1 MKKYCL
7 AIVLVALLALVGC
20 AEHEHS
26 WDSGVVTKPATCT
39 EKGEM
44 TYTCLVCEVT
54 RTEEIDATGHKW
66 VEGEGKAA
74 TCVEDG
80 VKVSVCEVCKA
91 RNEEPI
97 PATGNHTWD
106 SGTVTTK
113 PSCLEPGVKTFT
125 CTVCKETKPE
135 VIDAL
140 DHEYVNGECVHDGC
154 NAKETSVARIGTN
167 YFDSLTDAIKSLND
181 AESKTAEIHV
191 LKENVILGKV
201 ADAAPTGKYEITFIG
216 EGSDKTQIDIRDAKQ
231 ITGSEGSAQVGAN
244 YVNNPELSM
253 TFKNVSVLIGGTL
266 HYQGFVRCGDLTFE
280 NCTIKGKGYMWGS
293 GNVKFIGC
301 TFDSPNAADNVEGAT
316 NSNKDGYNMALYA
329 GNSFYFEDCT
339 FNSEKGQF
347 INAYREDGIKTPIN
361 VTIKNCRFISGNT
374 GVSQHKYAAI
384 YLKPENI
391 WNVTIENVTCNE
403 NVETGANSGSN
414 LYEVKVPSKSDTT
427 VTIDGAVVWANGAKK
442 EN

>member
-1 MKKYCL
+1 MKKNVLFVVLML
-7 AIVLVALLALVGC
+7 ALVLVGC
-20 AEHEHS
+20 AEHEHVWNEGEIS
-26 WDSGVVTKPATCT
+26 KDASCT
-39 EKGEM
+39 EVGEM
-44 TYTCLVCEVT
+44 TYTCETCKAT
-54 RTEEIDATGHKW
+54 RTEVIPAMGHSYEFE
-66 VEGEGKAA
+66 VTTSA
-74 TCVEDG
+74 TCIEDG
-80 VKVSVCEVCKA
+80 VETEICSCCSAKGKTRSIVAAHKY
-91 RNEEPI
+91 
-97 PATGNHTWD
+97 D
-106 SGTVTTK
+106 SNG
-113 PSCLEPGVKTFT
+113 E
-125 CTVCKETKPE
+125 CTVC
-135 VIDAL
+135 
-140 DHEYVNGECVHDGC
+140 H
-154 NAKETSVARIGTN
+154 AKKDDVDKAEARIGTK
-167 YFDSLTDAIKSLND
+167 YFDTLTGAIKSLKD

-201 ADAAPTGKYEITFIG
+201 ADAALTGKYEITFIG

-244 YVNNPELSM
+244 YVNNLELAM

-301 TFDSPNAADNVEGAT
+301 IFDSPNAADNVEGAT

-347 INAYREDGIKTPIN
+347 INAYREDGIETPIN

-374 GVSQHKYAAI
+374 DVFQHKYAAI

-403 NVETGANSGSN
+403 NVETGASSGSN
-414 LYEVKVPSKSDTT
+414 LYEVKVPSKRETT
-427 VTIDGAVVWANGAKK
+427 VTIDGVVVWENGAKK